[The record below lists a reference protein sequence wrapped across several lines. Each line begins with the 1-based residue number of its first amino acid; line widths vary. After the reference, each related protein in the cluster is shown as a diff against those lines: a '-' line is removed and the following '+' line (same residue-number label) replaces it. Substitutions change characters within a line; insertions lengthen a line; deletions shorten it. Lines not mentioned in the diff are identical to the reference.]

1 MSFYWHIKSRSTTT
15 CATLTLWQLCH
26 VNSTPAPTCSS
37 PSLVSSKK
45 LRAVHQLRSEQS
57 QLITA
62 TDATFTRQ
70 RTPRSRDNGRHVHK
84 TTDATF
90 TRLQSTGLLNIR
102 CVQDLVYTARQHD
115 PKKPQQQ
122 WHFKMHSTIANMTQH
137 SSCHATPSACTL
149 FDISFNEYTLNCLNH
164 PLSPAASRYFVYS
177 VIQKWVFHPTAR
189 THWKCENWH
198 PHQISHSLLQKCGN
212 TAPKTMKIWNFAHK
226 FASDGFAW
234 LTKLSAYVCIHR

>member
-1 MSFYWHIKSRSTTT
+1 M
-15 CATLTLWQLCH
+15 CARLGVYC
-26 VNSTPAPTCSS
+26 
-37 PSLVSSKK
+37 
-45 LRAVHQLRSEQS
+45 
-57 QLITA
+57 TA
-62 TDATFTRQ
+62 TWPQETSAAMT
-70 RTPRSRDNGRHVHK
+70 
-84 TTDATF
+84 
-90 TRLQSTGLLNIR
+90 LQ
-102 CVQDLVYTARQHD
+102 
-115 PKKPQQQ
+115 K
-122 WHFKMHSTIANMTQH
+122 FKMHSTIANMTQH